1 MNAQQATNGKMIKLV
16 LSVLKVEHVQEKMK
30 LIVDVDVN
38 AKQATKGKMVYLLS
52 VLRKVTALWDLVIL
66 FNV

>member
-16 LSVLKVEHVQEKMK
+16 LSVLRKKVMHVQEKIK

-38 AKQATKGKMVYLLS
+38 AQQATKGKMV
-52 VLRKVTALWDLVIL
+52 
-66 FNV
+66 